1 VAEVIQEYG
10 EVRLRRWLFVR
21 GKKVRLDDKSEV
33 TLLEIAFPNDKIRK
47 GEKWSSITIWQP
59 SERNLA
65 RFVNILRSMSK
76 SEFLTE
82 PKNENEA

>member
-1 VAEVIQEYG
+1 LAEVIEEYG
-10 EVRLRRWLFVR
+10 EVQLRRWFIAR
-21 GKKVRLDDKSEV
+21 GKKVRLDDENDV

-59 SERNLA
+59 SARNLA

-76 SEFLTE
+76 TEFLTE
-82 PKNENEA
+82 PKGKDEA